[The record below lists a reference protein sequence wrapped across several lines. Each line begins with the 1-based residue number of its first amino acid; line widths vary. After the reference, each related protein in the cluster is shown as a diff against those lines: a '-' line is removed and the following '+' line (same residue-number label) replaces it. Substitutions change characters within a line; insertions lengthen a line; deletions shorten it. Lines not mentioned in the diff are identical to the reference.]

1 VDPRLIP
8 VNAFIALASPRSTSW
23 PNTLFEIGYR
33 LEGLEIPVTAG
44 GGRIVV
50 DAVAFNT
57 ATNRFLDAEGKSGNN
72 IEEEQARRY
81 GLVDPRDL
89 VRLIGVTISAPGELS
104 AAPIYVCLEDA
115 AERILLGLRAAEC
128 PYAVLS
134 VGRDRVRL
142 RGGPPDDSAIADAF
156 RDPVLVPGPPPGVIL
171 VDDQSEDAEFDSL
184 VAAALMAEVAQGG
197 EVVSCP
203 NLAARGIPYLDLFAS
218 GYRNSL
224 LKAVTRA
231 AKRLCDAASENFEFR
246 DSTQARPYAIVKV
259 IDSPE
264 KADPRGRT
272 QRYQAIKARM
282 AGTPPEEAYTTQ
294 GSLFDDID
302 LAAELEKAD
311 TGEPDTD
318 EPKEENR

>member
-1 VDPRLIP
+1 MDPRLIP
-8 VNAFIALASPRSTSW
+8 VNAFIALASPRTTSW

-44 GGRIVV
+44 GGRIVI
-50 DAVAFNT
+50 DGVAFNA

-72 IEEEQARRY
+72 LKEEQAHRY

-115 AERILLGLRAAEC
+115 TQRILLGLEAADC
-128 PYAVLS
+128 RYPVLS
-134 VGRDRVRL
+134 VGAERVVL
-142 RGGPPDDSAIADAF
+142 HGGPPDDPAIANAF
-156 RDPVLVPGPPPGVIL
+156 REAVHVPGPPPGVIL
-171 VDDQSEDAEFDSL
+171 VDDHSDDSEFDPI
-184 VAAALMAEVAQGG
+184 VAAALVAEVAQGS
-197 EVVSCP
+197 EVISCP
-203 NLAARGIPYLDLFAS
+203 SIAARGIPYLDLFAS
-218 GYRNSL
+218 GHRNTL
-224 LKAVTRA
+224 LKSVTRA
-231 AKRLCDAASENFEFR
+231 ARRACDAAPESFEFR
-246 DSTQARPYAIVKV
+246 DSTQARPYAVVKV

-272 QRYQAIKARM
+272 QRYQAIKGRI
-282 AGTPPEEAYTTQ
+282 AGTPPEEVDTTQ
-294 GSLFDDID
+294 GSLFDEID

-318 EPKEENR
+318 EPEEESR